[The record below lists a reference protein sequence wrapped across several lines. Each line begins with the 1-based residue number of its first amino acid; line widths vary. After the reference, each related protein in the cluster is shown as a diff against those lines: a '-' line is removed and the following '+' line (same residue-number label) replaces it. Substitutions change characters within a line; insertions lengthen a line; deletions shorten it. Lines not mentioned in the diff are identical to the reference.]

1 MRAVALAL
9 LFSASVAAASEPA
22 ADDIQDDDNRVARVL
37 AELGGALLGAALP
50 NLLWVPFAFAPS
62 NSAAFAVMFI
72 AAMALEPVS
81 ISTGTW
87 LVHQKMRG
95 QGLWP
100 AAFGGTMLGA
110 ALGGLLFGLYGGL
123 SGFNLPAHYTV
134 IAGAAA
140 ILVTAATSVL
150 MIEVHHDRTVEAT
163 VAPVPGGAMGLVT
176 VRF

>member
-9 LFSASVAAASEPA
+9 LFSASVAAASQPA
-22 ADDIQDDDNRVARVL
+22 VEIQEDGDRVGRVL

-62 NSAAFAVMFI
+62 SNAAFPIMFI
-72 AAMALEPVS
+72 AAMTLEPVS
-81 ISTGTW
+81 IATGTW
-87 LVHQKMRG
+87 LVHKKMRG

-110 ALGGLLFGLYGGL
+110 VFGGLLFGLYGGL
-123 SGFNLPAHYTV
+123 SRFEPPDSYTV
-134 IAGAAA
+134 IAGGAA

-150 MIEVHHDRTVEAT
+150 MIELHHDRTVGAA
-163 VAPVPGGAMGLVT
+163 VAPVPGGALGLVS

>member
-1 MRAVALAL
+1 LRAVALAL
-9 LFSASVAAASEPA
+9 LIFASVAAASEPA
-22 ADDIQDDDNRVARVL
+22 VETHAEGDRVGRVL

-62 NSAAFAVMFI
+62 NSAAFPVMFV

-81 ISTGTW
+81 IATGTW
-87 LVHQKMRG
+87 LVHKRMRG

-110 ALGGLLFGLYGGL
+110 AVGGLLFGLYGGL
-123 SGFNLPAHYTV
+123 SGFNLPMHYTV
-134 IAGAAA
+134 IAGGAA

-150 MIEVHHDRTVEAT
+150 MIEVHHDRTVDAT
-163 VAPVPGGAMGLVT
+163 VAPVP
-176 VRF
+176 